1 MKKNFTLSLLLAATL
16 AGMSGVTANAQVTP
30 FEGWVEP
37 QLSTEE
43 APQWYAIMSTNPA
56 AGDGRESRFMKYDGQ
71 ELVTEQH
78 LSGLTEETVNATLLW
93 RLEDAGNGNIYLV
106 SCNGGLRVNVGS
118 EVANGSNK
126 HITMSEGGTTL
137 HLMTSISTGVA
148 NTVEGQYILQDVRTG
163 SYMNAMNYTDNSYKD
178 GLYHITLWKGD
189 EATSSG
195 WFFYPFTYGSAES
208 NKTVTVASADE
219 TMGSVSIEGQSGT
232 TAQVDK
238 GVAVTLNATAAE
250 GYMFYRWVSADDEE
264 TVVSYRNPYI
274 YDGQDDLSL
283 VAQFKELD
291 YPVMTRY
298 YEVGLSQQNRYLSEV
313 STSGDRVTTMTM
325 FTITDEA
332 ELPFTPYTT
341 LHEVQEEGAVIDKTA
356 LPIMMDQGVEA
367 FTLKFKTYNQNIIY
381 EHSGRTETCEPEL
394 VWTRQAAFIDWNN
407 DFDFDDEGEVYEGV
421 GNGNGDNNFG
431 DPNGSIEDGWSRT
444 FSVPDGTQPGSYRMR
459 VVYMAPNPY
468 SDDWASKVFNDLHSE
483 LRNGI
488 AYDFNIMIYPVSYGI
503 SYQVTGDAA
512 DQVAVTVSTA
522 DGEVESGA
530 LVNMDTEY
538 TVSVDMANATDPI
551 ELTLTINDREQE
563 LTLDPET
570 GNFTYTGTVEDA
582 TSIVVNADII
592 NYYPLSWTVTGDGA
606 ELVDVYVFT
615 ADEDL
620 TGETDLREGEEYQ
633 ITITNIDLENN
644 NIKVGLSVNDTPVE
658 LEHEDG
664 DADYNYIGAI
674 TEPTV
679 LTVEVTDL
687 SGIEAVAGAAA
698 YYDSAAET
706 LYAGDAA
713 SVEIYDVNGVR
724 LARLDGVSAVSVAA
738 LPDGVYVAKVG
749 GKDIKFVK

>member
-1 MKKNFTLSLLLAATL
+1 M
-16 AGMSGVTANAQVTP
+16 
-30 FEGWVEP
+30 
-37 QLSTEE
+37 
-43 APQWYAIMSTNPA
+43 
-56 AGDGRESRFMKYDGQ
+56 
-71 ELVTEQH
+71 
-78 LSGLTEETVNATLLW
+78 
-93 RLEDAGNGNIYLV
+93 
-106 SCNGGLRVNVGS
+106 
-118 EVANGSNK
+118 
-126 HITMSEGGTTL
+126 
-137 HLMTSISTGVA
+137 
-148 NTVEGQYILQDVRTG
+148 
-163 SYMNAMNYTDNSYKD
+163 
-178 GLYHITLWKGD
+178 
-189 EATSSG
+189 
-195 WFFYPFTYGSAES
+195 
-208 NKTVTVASADE
+208 
-219 TMGSVSIEGQSGT
+219 
-232 TAQVDK
+232 
-238 GVAVTLNATAAE
+238 
-250 GYMFYRWVSADDEE
+250 
-264 TVVSYRNPYI
+264 
-274 YDGQDDLSL
+274 
-283 VAQFKELD
+283 
-291 YPVMTRY
+291 
-298 YEVGLSQQNRYLSEV
+298 
-313 STSGDRVTTMTM
+313 
-325 FTITDEA
+325 
-332 ELPFTPYTT
+332 
-341 LHEVQEEGAVIDKTA
+341 
-356 LPIMMDQGVEA
+356 
-367 FTLKFKTYNQNIIY
+367 KFKTYNQNIIY

-633 ITITNIDLENN
+633 ITITNIDPENN